1 MEAAEFPREVGR
13 RIRRKRQMMGWSQ
26 GDLARRMAMRQSQ
39 LSRLE
44 RGEFKHIDIEQLRQL
59 IEVLQTSADF
69 LLARSDDPG
78 AIELSGSP
86 GEGLCAWTAAPLT
99 Q

>member
-1 MEAAEFPREVGR
+1 MEASEFPREVGR
-13 RIRRKRQMMGWSQ
+13 RIRRKRQMLGWSQ

-44 RGEFKHIDIEQLRQL
+44 RGEFKHIDLEQLRQL

-78 AIELSGSP
+78 AIELPGSP
-86 GEGLCAWTAAPLT
+86 GEGLYAWTAAPRT